1 MGSAIRGCSYDTERT
16 REKIKNR
23 YNTDDSGRSYDG
35 MQSTCGGSMA
45 GWKAKEVVLRHSD
58 CCFLAACD
66 RASGK
71 ADLVLKMIQDITT
84 ILC

>member
-1 MGSAIRGCSYDTERT
+1 MTLKERAK
-16 REKIKNR
+16 RLK
-23 YNTDDSGRSYDG
+23 TDIPAVFL
-35 MQSTCGGSMA
+35 A

-66 RASGK
+66 RAAGK

-84 ILC
+84 ILR